1 MCFHCNLCFKKIMIF
16 FFSLQRPSFQ
26 FFMSLLPKKRK
37 EKKRKGSLL
46 ARAETESR
54 APLADKSGAEWA
66 QSAGVIQRRA
76 HGSRMKWVERAATP
90 GPRLESRL
98 ARVSNTTPELF
109 WVHSFGPCT
118 LLHAHSSV
126 PVLTSEE
133 DRLMSCCCH
142 WQLLI
147 AFRATCQTAVSHP
160 SACRYFGE
168 ESGVNVPVTS

>member
-1 MCFHCNLCFKKIMIF
+1 MCCQMCFHCNLCFFRFPILYESFTKK
-16 FFSLQRPSFQ
+16 
-26 FFMSLLPKKRK
+26 
-37 EKKRKGSLL
+37 KKRKGSLL

-76 HGSRMKWVERAATP
+76 RGSRMKWVERAATP

-98 ARVSNTTPELF
+98 ARVSNTTPKLF

-118 LLHAHSSV
+118 LLHAHSFV

-133 DRLMSCCCH
+133 DRLISCCCH

-147 AFRATCQTAVSHP
+147 AFRPPAKQ
-160 SACRYFGE
+160 
-168 ESGVNVPVTS
+168 